1 MVYYKCEARLG
12 YSETSSSTNNQE
24 RTRFRALVPV
34 GSNDGDKVNKLD
46 QIKDWVVRVILV
58 SSELWC

>member
-1 MVYYKCEARLG
+1 MVYYKCEAGLG

-46 QIKDWVVRVILV
+46 QIKDWVV
-58 SSELWC
+58 